1 MSCRIA
7 PSILSADFGHLA
19 DEIARIESGGA
30 DWIHIDVMDGR
41 FVPNLTFGAK
51 VIETVRA
58 LTALP
63 LDVHLMV
70 VQPENYFDSFAK
82 AGANTL
88 TIHVEVSP
96 HLDRQLAAIRELG
109 CAAGVA
115 LNPSTP
121 VESVREVAAAL
132 DLLLIMSVNPGF
144 GGQSFIEHSV
154 DKVRRAR
161 RLLDEAKSHAALE
174 VDGGINRATIGSV
187 RRAGADTF
195 VAGHAVFSAPD
206 VRAEIQALHLLCE
219 EQT

>member
-51 VIETVRA
+51 VIETIRA
-58 LTALP
+58 LTKLP

-121 VESVREVAAAL
+121 VESVREVAAEL

-161 RLLDEAKSHAALE
+161 LLLDETKSRAALE
-174 VDGGINRATIGSV
+174 VDGGINRSTIARV
-187 RRAGADTF
+187 RSAGADTF

-206 VRAEIQALHLLCE
+206 VRAEIHALHLLCE